1 MNSAGM
7 FIAARLVTA
16 VSASGIVPVALAL
29 VGDRVPY
36 ERRGRALGWLFGAMA
51 GIAFGSTLGALA
63 EPVIGW
69 RGLFFVVAG
78 LAAVVLA
85 ALVPRRDGLGG
96 RPPSDAP
103 RAKPRDVVA
112 GYVRLL
118 GLSRARRTYAYV
130 LINAVLQ
137 SGVYTWLGVYLARRY
152 HLGDVGIG
160 LALLGYGVPGF
171 LLGPLIG
178 RVTRPPRSGD
188 DPDRLGRGR
197 SCCAAAGPARTG
209 RGGGRGRNLVVARL
223 RPHPAA
229 AGRDRH
235 PAAGQA
241 RPGHGVQRV
250 HPLRPASGAWPS
262 RASSTPPGSPSPW
275 SSSA

>member
-1 MNSAGM
+1 VPAYLVPYGVMTLVWGPLSGRVGRARVILASLAAFVALTAATGAVNSAGM

-16 VSASGIVPVALAL
+16 VGASGIVPVALAL
-29 VGDRVPY
+29 VGDLVPY

-96 RPPSDAP
+96 RPPPDAR

-118 GLSRARRTYAYV
+118 GLSRARHTYAYV
-130 LINAVLQ
+130 LLNAVLQ
-137 SGVYTWLGVYLARRY
+137 SGVYTWLGVYLARR
-152 HLGDVGIG
+152 L
-160 LALLGYGVPGF
+160 PGSAS
-171 LLGPLIG
+171 
-178 RVTRPPRSGD
+178 TW
-188 DPDRLGRGR
+188 
-197 SCCAAAGPARTG
+197 
-209 RGGGRGRNLVVARL
+209 
-223 RPHPAA
+223 PAA
-229 AGRDRH
+229 TTWATWASAWLCSATGS
-235 PAAGQA
+235 
-241 RPGHGVQRV
+241 
-250 HPLRPASGAWPS
+250 PAS
-262 RASSTPPGSPSPW
+262 SSDP
-275 SSSA
+275 

>member
-51 GIAFGSTLGALA
+51 GGIAFGSTLGALA

-188 DPDRLGRGR
+188 DP
-197 SCCAAAGPARTG
+197 
-209 RGGGRGRNLVVARL
+209 GRGRNLVVARL